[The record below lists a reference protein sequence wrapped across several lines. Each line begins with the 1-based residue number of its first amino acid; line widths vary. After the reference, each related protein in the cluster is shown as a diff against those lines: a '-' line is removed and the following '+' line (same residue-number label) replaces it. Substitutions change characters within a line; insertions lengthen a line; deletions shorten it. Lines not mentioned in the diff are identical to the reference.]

1 MTPIPAFKF
10 TTLKNKKY
18 FQYSEQIKFQVKI
31 FSNKGQFAFVTNE
44 AISQILSRCPYITF
58 RVKIYFPYFKA
69 FLNEK
74 KANIFKIGKY
84 MMWKHTVHRVPTVDL
99 MTFKET
105 R

>member
-58 RVKIYFPYFKA
+58 RVYFPSFKA

-74 KANIFKIGKY
+74 KGKY
-84 MMWKHTVHRVPTVDL
+84 S
-99 MTFKET
+99 
-105 R
+105 